1 MTKASPPK
9 DGTPPSKA
17 AQKED
22 LINEM
27 LQVKITAKFDDM
39 ARTAKRE
46 AEAEA
51 AAALAALQSP
61 EGQGKGSPDTNN
73 DWADYSHLKVVEGM
87 PSDNI
92 KEMTDLTRKIACD
105 IRRVDKDVGIRESAT
120 EVRLKERMWV
130 ISETDRLEA
139 ERAKLLK
146 TNNEV
151 KETFI
156 LEVDN
161 LVAQQQAAKAAKLY
175 AKKQVDISLPDWFKT
190 LEEMIKNTRATGH
203 SNKLRWRSKACG
215 LLKRCVLESED
226 DAESI
231 ESRVKMRQLALTINQ
246 YSAAQ
251 LVGHAERIKEAYID
265 HCKQNT
271 SLFGKSA
278 SLMYVLL
285 YYCSS
290 FLFLFMVS
298 LCLSLYLSLSLDL
311 LLVVFIL

>member
-105 IRRVDKDVGIRESAT
+105 IRRVDNDVGIRESPT
-120 EVRLKERMWV
+120 
-130 ISETDRLEA
+130 
-139 ERAKLLK
+139 
-146 TNNEV
+146 
-151 KETFI
+151 
-156 LEVDN
+156 
-161 LVAQQQAAKAAKLY
+161 
-175 AKKQVDISLPDWFKT
+175 
-190 LEEMIKNTRATGH
+190 
-203 SNKLRWRSKACG
+203 
-215 LLKRCVLESED
+215 
-226 DAESI
+226 
-231 ESRVKMRQLALTINQ
+231 
-246 YSAAQ
+246 
-251 LVGHAERIKEAYID
+251 
-265 HCKQNT
+265 
-271 SLFGKSA
+271 
-278 SLMYVLL
+278 
-285 YYCSS
+285 
-290 FLFLFMVS
+290 
-298 LCLSLYLSLSLDL
+298 
-311 LLVVFIL
+311 